1 MSSLQ
6 QLREQLE
13 QQDPEFRRLVEEHR
27 VREHRLTELTHKGW
41 LTTDEEQEE
50 RRLKKEKLR
59 LKDQMEEILRRRA
72 T

>member
-1 MSSLQ
+1 
-6 QLREQLE
+6 
-13 QQDPEFRRLVEEHR
+13 
-27 VREHRLTELTHKGW
+27 

>member
-13 QQDPEFRRLVEEHR
+13 QQDPEYRRLVEEHR
-27 VREHRLTELTHKGW
+27 ARELRLKELTHRGW

-59 LKDQMEEILRRRA
+59 LKDQMEEILRRSA

>member
-13 QQDPEFRRLVEEHR
+13 QQDPEYRRLVEEHSAR
-27 VREHRLTELTHKGW
+27 DRRLNELTHKGW

-59 LKDQMEEILRRRA
+59 LKDQMEELLRRRA
-72 T
+72 S